1 MSNSK
6 VSKPTFEVVTQ
17 VHQPERTY
25 DGKLYGECITL
36 FGKLHDIAKT
46 EELEQQ
52 LRKILKLKTGV
63 AENGDL
69 VYRAV
74 RFGYSK
80 FILSKKEVGYG
91 KSNDTLP
98 NFKVC
103 YYYGSSARKVA
114 GGDIL

>member
-25 DGKLYGECITL
+25 NGKLYGECITL

-46 EELEQQ
+46 KELKQ
-52 LRKILKLKTGV
+52 LLEKLHQLKTGV

-74 RFGYSK
+74 RFG
-80 FILSKKEVGYG
+80 FLELSLSDKEVAYG